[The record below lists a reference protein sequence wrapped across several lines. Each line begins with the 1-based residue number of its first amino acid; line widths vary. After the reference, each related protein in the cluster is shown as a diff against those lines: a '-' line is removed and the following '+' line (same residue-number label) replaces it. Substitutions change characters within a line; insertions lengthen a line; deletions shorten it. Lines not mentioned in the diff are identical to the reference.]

1 MGVFGKTES
10 SSQYFACV
18 ISCLCPNGDAAGGP
32 RPRIAL
38 EAMAGPVY
46 RPAHAGCDPAAARSG
61 PALSLRCGT
70 AAAPP
75 RPAPRDWDPARLDIR
90 NRYRG
95 SVLGP
100 FWLTLSTAVMVVGL
114 GILYSSLF
122 KLEVRNYLPFVAV
135 SLIVW
140 TMINQTVTDAC
151 TSLTSAEGIIRQMPL
166 PFTVHVLRSVF
177 RNALITAHSL
187 PLVFLVFLATG
198 TMPGWEV
205 LLLIPGLLLVVANA
219 FFVSLLLGM
228 VCARFRDI
236 APIVNSFMQLAFY
249 MSPVLWK
256 PELLGDTARWLPLNP
271 FYSVMETVRGPLVEG
286 GVAPLVWLSAVL
298 YTALVAMVALAFF
311 VRFRG
316 RIAFW
321 V

>member
-1 MGVFGKTES
+1 MLDATLPRPDQGPL
-10 SSQYFACV
+10 Y
-18 ISCLCPNGDAAGGP
+18 LCDAA
-32 RPRIAL
+32 RPRRRAAAL
-38 EAMAGPVY
+38 EDLATGL
-46 RPAHAGCDPAAARSG
+46 RRWRLPAA
-61 PALSLRCGT
+61 L
-70 AAAPP
+70 
-75 RPAPRDWDPARLDIR
+75 ARLDIR

-140 TMINQTVTDAC
+140 GMINQTVTDAC

-271 FYSVMETVRGPLVEG
+271 FYTVMETVRGPLVEG
-286 GVAPLVWLSAVL
+286 GVTPLVWLSAVL
-298 YTALVAMVALAFF
+298 YTLLVAAVALAFF